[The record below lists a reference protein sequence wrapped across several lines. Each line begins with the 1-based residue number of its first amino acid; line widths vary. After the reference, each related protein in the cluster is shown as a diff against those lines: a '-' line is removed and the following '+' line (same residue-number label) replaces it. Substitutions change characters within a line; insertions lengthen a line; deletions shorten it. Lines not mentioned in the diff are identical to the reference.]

1 MSLHRFIGLIRGSM
15 DGELPAGWQADFFG
29 ALAILSRAYP
39 SLDALQ
45 TEVIDQPL
53 VMTERDALMRLSRKV
68 SPVAFRPDMVAGD
81 DAGYAAICKLI
92 VNTYAGLEE
101 PFWHQNERIVA
112 CTVEM
117 PQPQSSAPADFLRSK
132 VRQKARA
139 AENAARLDDAVETLQ
154 AVVAEHGGKT
164 IAAASG
170 EGRRTLSML
179 LRQQAENA
187 AFDALLRA
195 FADSAVTVK
204 VSDRQPITQ
213 FAPPVMAPD
222 TADA

>member
-1 MSLHRFIGLIRGSM
+1 MSLHRFIGLVRGSL
-15 DGELPAGWQADFFG
+15 DAKLPAGWQADCSG
-29 ALAILSRAYP
+29 GLAIISKAYP

-53 VMTERDALMRLSRKV
+53 VMTERDALMRLSRNV

-81 DAGYAAICKLI
+81 DAGYAAICTRI
-92 VNTYAGLEE
+92 VDTYTGLDE
-101 PFWHQNERIVA
+101 PFWLQTERIVA

-117 PQPQSSAPADFLRSK
+117 PRIQPSAPADFLRSK
-132 VRQKARA
+132 VRQKAQA
-139 AENAARLDDAVETLQ
+139 AEQAARLDDAVETLQ

-179 LRQQAENA
+179 LPQQAENA
-187 AFDALLRA
+187 AFDALSRA

-204 VSDRQPITQ
+204 VSDRQPITH